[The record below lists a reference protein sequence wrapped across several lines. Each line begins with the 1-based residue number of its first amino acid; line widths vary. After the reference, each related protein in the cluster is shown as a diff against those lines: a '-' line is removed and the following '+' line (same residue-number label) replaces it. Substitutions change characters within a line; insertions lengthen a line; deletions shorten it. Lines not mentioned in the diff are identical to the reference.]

1 MEEGGENGSSGN
13 GSGAGCA
20 RGGILVVHK
29 ERKTQRTIQ
38 RILGATRL
46 EVEACDS
53 VAAAAAQ
60 LDAHAPRLVV
70 LDHRLLATPEGVA
83 LAERA
88 SKSTHAACLILL
100 TDGLA
105 TEMPRLFST
114 ASLTNLLV
122 NPMPM
127 LAEELSI
134 TALKLLR
141 KDLFGLEKY
150 LTWGAQ
156 PVEEVLADAR
166 DRSTMVEALGT
177 EVRRLGLGSHIA
189 TLSCL
194 VADELLSNALYKAP
208 VDEQGK
214 PSRVDEPR
222 HSPRALSGRD
232 TVTLRHAC
240 DGRYLAIE
248 VADRFGSLDRSTI
261 LANLARAVN
270 QGAPDTVQWT
280 RSGAGMGLGLVY
292 SCCTHLVFN
301 IGVGRRTEVIALL
314 DVRFQPRGPD
324 PISSFNVFVE
334 EAEGSGR

>member
-1 MEEGGENGSSGN
+1 MAGQSTTG
-13 GSGAGCA
+13 GAGQ
-20 RGGILVVHK
+20 GGILVVHK
-29 ERKTQRTIQ
+29 DRKTQRTIQ

-46 EVEACDS
+46 DVETCDS
-53 VAAAAAQ
+53 IAAAAAQ
-60 LDAHAPRLVV
+60 LDRQAPRLVV
-70 LDHRLLATPEGVA
+70 LDHRLLATPEGLA
-83 LAERA
+83 LVERA
-88 SKSTHAACLILL
+88 SAGGHTACLILL
-100 TDGLA
+100 SENVGA
-105 TEMPRLFST
+105 EVPRLFST

-127 LAEELSI
+127 LAEELPI

-141 KDLFGLEKY
+141 RDLFGLEKY

-156 PVEEVLADAR
+156 PVESVLEDAQQ
-166 DRSTMVEALGT
+166 RSALVENLGT

-194 VADELLSNALYKAP
+194 VADELLSNALYNAP
-208 VDEQGK
+208 VDATGRHT
-214 PSRVDEPR
+214 RVDEAR
-222 HSPRALSGRD
+222 HSPRRLVGREV
-232 TVTLRHAC
+232 VTLRHAC

-248 VADRFGSLDRSTI
+248 VADGFGSLERSTI
-261 LANLARAVN
+261 LSNLARSVN
-270 QGAPDTVQWT
+270 QGAPDKVQWT

-334 EAEGSGR
+334 EGSAA

>member
-1 MEEGGENGSSGN
+1 MEGSETGGGG
-13 GSGAGCA
+13 GAG
-20 RGGILVVHK
+20 GGILVVHR

-46 EVEACDS
+46 QVEACDS
-53 VAAAAAQ
+53 VAAAVAQ
-60 LDAHAPRLVV
+60 LDRQTPRLVV
-70 LDHRLLATPEGVA
+70 LDHRLLGTPEGVA

-88 SKSTHAACLILL
+88 SQAAHAACLILL
-100 TDGLA
+100 SDGVGA
-105 TEMPRLFST
+105 EVPRLFST

-156 PVEEVLADAR
+156 PLEETLADAQQ
-166 DRSTMVEALGT
+166 RSALVESLGD

-194 VADELLSNALYKAP
+194 VADELLSNALYNAP
-208 VDEQGK
+208 IDAAG
-214 PSRVDEPR
+214 RRYRIDEPR
-222 HSPRALSGRD
+222 HSPRPLAGRE
-232 TVTLRHAC
+232 VVKLRHAC

-248 VADRFGSLDRSTI
+248 VSDGFGSLDRSTI

-270 QGAPDTVQWT
+270 QGAPDKVQWT

-292 SCCTHLVFN
+292 SRCTHLVFN
-301 IGVGRRTEVIALL
+301 IAVGRRTEVIALL

-334 EAEGSGR
+334 EAEEGSAR

>member
-1 MEEGGENGSSGN
+1 MLEAVTSETGEG
-13 GSGAGCA
+13 AA
-20 RGGILVVHK
+20 HRGGILVVHK

-46 EVEACDS
+46 AVDACDT

-60 LDAHAPRLVV
+60 LDRNAPRLVV

-88 SKSTHAACLILL
+88 SSGAHAACLILL
-100 TDGLA
+100 SETMGA
-105 TEMPRLFST
+105 EVPRLFST

-141 KDLFGLEKY
+141 RDLFGLEKY

-156 PVEEVLADAR
+156 PVASTLADAQQ
-166 DRSTMVEALGT
+166 RSALVEELGN

-194 VADELLSNALYKAP
+194 VADELLSNALYNAP
-208 VDEQGK
+208 VDEKGVRV
-214 PSRVDEPR
+214 RVDEPR
-222 HSPRALSGRD
+222 HSPRKLEGRD
-232 TVTLRHAC
+232 VVTLRHAC

-248 VADRFGSLDRSTI
+248 VADQYGSLERSSI

-270 QGAPDTVQWT
+270 VGAPDKVQWT
-280 RSGAGMGLGLVY
+280 RAGAGMGLGLVY

-301 IGVGRRTEVIALL
+301 IATGRRTEVIALL

-334 EAEGSGR
+334 EGGEP

>member
-1 MEEGGENGSSGN
+1 MLEAGSSGER
-13 GSGAGCA
+13 

-46 EVEACDS
+46 DVEACDT
-53 VAAAAAQ
+53 VAAALAQ
-60 LDAHAPRLVV
+60 LDQHAPRLVV

-88 SKSTHAACLILL
+88 SAGAHAACLILL
-100 TDGLA
+100 SETMGA
-105 TEMPRLFST
+105 EVPRLFST

-141 KDLFGLEKY
+141 RDLFGLEKY

-156 PVEEVLADAR
+156 PVEAVLDDAQQ
-166 DRSTMVEALGT
+166 RSALVEGLGI

-194 VADELLSNALYKAP
+194 VADELLSNALYNAP
-208 VDEQGK
+208 VDERGV
-214 PSRVDEPR
+214 RTRIDEPR
-222 HSPRALSGRD
+222 HSPRKLEGRD
-232 TVTLRHAC
+232 KVRLRHAC

-248 VADRFGSLDRSTI
+248 VADGFGSLERSTI
-261 LANLARAVN
+261 LSNLARAVN
-270 QGAPDTVQWT
+270 VGAPDKVQWT
-280 RSGAGMGLGLVY
+280 RAGAGMGLGLVY

-301 IGVGRRTEVIALL
+301 IAVGRRTEVIALL

-324 PISSFNVFVE
+324 PISSFNVFVQ
-334 EAEGSGR
+334 EGSVG